1 MQWII
6 EVRLVGRC
14 GKCGTELRGHPQSE
28 ATRFAPAFPKLDALQ
43 QDGAALNAAALRSA
57 SSVALSLLSA
67 ELRDYEQHTLE
78 AGVIS
83 PMGKVYRRELGCHVC
98 GKLVASEDAQ

>member
-14 GKCGTELRGHPQSE
+14 GKCGTELRGHPQSDG
-28 ATRFAPAFPKLDALQ
+28 TRFNPASSAELSAELC
-43 QDGAALNAAALRSA
+43 SA

-67 ELRDYEQHTLE
+67 ELRDYERHTLE
-78 AGVIS
+78 AGVVS

-98 GKLVASEDAQ
+98 GKLVASEAP